1 MRNARSR
8 QRWRVRPTPGAV
20 GTAHILIGQ
29 NLLGRAERC
38 RIRSARPAVSKHH
51 ERDCRRE
58 KELRVITDKLLE
70 PAPGSLRAKLEE
82 LREFAVS
89 RLSKVR
95 ELLARPENIQEAHE
109 ALAER
114 VGQLTL
120 EATNN
125 NGKRTY
131 LAHGKVDFFGEEEL
145 AHSDG
150 AGGPVCT
157 TRATDFSFSLAA

>member
-1 MRNARSR
+1 MEEALNAQYAGLDAELARMR
-8 QRWRVRPTPGAV
+8 QRKQELDLELQRLTDSLVQGQQSQSIMKA
-20 GTAHILIGQ
+20 IG
-29 NLLGRAERC
+29 E
-38 RIRSARPAVSKHH
+38 
-51 ERDCRRE
+51 RE
-58 KELRVITDKLLE
+58 KELRFITDKLLE

-89 RLSKVR
+89 RLSKIR

-114 VGQLTL
+114 IGQLTL
-120 EATNN
+120 QATNE
-125 NGKRTY
+125 NGKKRY

-150 AGGPVCT
+150 AGGQTCT
-157 TRATDFSFSLAA
+157 MLPQAMFFVDLAAF